1 MQLANVV
8 SLKNKDAFINTQIS
22 AHLGLIN
29 EMPGNTKLASNYY
42 VNSVDI
48 ADSLHTSFAYGSVA
62 NLYSHF
68 LLKQNEFNKAKYFAE
83 KALSAAKNAGTKF
96 LILSTAKTLRNIYEA
111 IGRTDS
117 AYYYSK
123 IELEYRDS
131 LFNQQKVN
139 EIYHLTF
146 NEELRQLQ
154 EVAKE
159 KKVSEKRRQNI
170 QYSAIAIGIVA
181 LLILFLLLSHS
192 IIVNA
197 KIIEIVG
204 VIGLLLVLEFIYL
217 LLHPFLEKSTNHSPV
232 VMLLALVC
240 IASLIVPMHHR
251 FEKWMI
257 HKLVE
262 KNKKIRLAA
271 AKKTISKLEEKNPLK
286 DQRSVNY

>member
-1 MQLANVV
+1 MR
-8 SLKNKDAFINTQIS
+8 QI
-22 AHLGLIN
+22 
-29 EMPGNTKLASNYY
+29 
-42 VNSVDI
+42 
-48 ADSLHTSFAYGSVA
+48 
-62 NLYSHF
+62 
-68 LLKQNEFNKAKYFAE
+68 
-83 KALSAAKNAGTKF
+83 
-96 LILSTAKTLRNIYEA
+96 
-111 IGRTDS
+111 
-117 AYYYSK
+117 
-123 IELEYRDS
+123 
-131 LFNQQKVN
+131 
-139 EIYHLTF
+139 
-146 NEELRQLQ
+146 Q

-159 KKVSEKRRQNI
+159 KEISEKRRQNI

-217 LLHPFLEKSTNHSPV
+217 LLHPFLEKTTNHSPL

-240 IASLIVPMHHR
+240 IASLIVPMHHK

-271 AKKTISKLEEKNPLK
+271 AKKTISELEEKNPIK
-286 DQRSVNY
+286 D